1 MKRKRKKNKKITKKM
16 KIKIIKWNKS
26 STTENAQ

>member
-26 STTENAQ
+26 QMTENVQ